1 MSAPTR
7 TSAGTAEPVATR
19 PAAGR
24 VALVLVVAT
33 LVAIGLNTVVATIAV
48 NAGAERFPPLTLPVY
63 GGFTVLGLLAG
74 WAGWRLVQRRAA
86 RPSAV
91 LRVLVPVVV
100 LLSFVPD
107 VALLTQRFIP
117 GTTTAGV
124 LALMTMHLVVATV
137 GVTAFAVASRP
148 S

>member
-7 TSAGTAEPVATR
+7 TAEPVATR

-24 VALVLVVAT
+24 AALVLAAAAVVALALNT
-33 LVAIGLNTVVATIAV
+33 LVATVAV
-48 NAGAERFPPLTLPVY
+48 RAGAEPFPPLTLPVY
-63 GGFTVLGLLAG
+63 GAFTVLGLLAG
-74 WAGWRLVQRRAA
+74 WAGWRLVQRRSS
-86 RPSAV
+86 RPAVV

-100 LLSFVPD
+100 VASFLPD

-124 LALMTMHLVVATV
+124 LALMTMHLVVAAV
-137 GVTAFAVASRP
+137 GVTAYVVASPTAR
-148 S
+148 